1 VSGPPKV
8 GAGAVRLDWRV
19 LVLALVLRAAVFPF
33 AENKHGDAPM
43 RALIAERTARD
54 PAAAADPR
62 AYCQFGPLHLALMRP
77 FLLVDEETPR
87 ASRYLSLLAGLATF
101 FPFFALASRLAGA
114 RAATLAA
121 LALAVSPLHVQ
132 VSTTAASEALYLL
145 LFVAMLER
153 LTRAL
158 EDDAAPLG
166 VYAAAGALAS
176 LAAVTRYDA
185 WVSLP
190 AAAGAAWIFARGPA
204 GPARVRRVRGLLVFG
219 LVAAVL
225 PAAWVAW
232 SAARTD
238 DPIFFFHYIT
248 NDHAQLAAAALE
260 RYGAVLGRA
269 RQLGIWAL
277 ALAAAMTPVLLFVLL
292 GRALSRP
299 LTPTLSPLRGEREKD
314 LHLAPRSGER
324 SVTEGRRV
332 RGAALVA
339 LVAALAPPALY
350 LGQGVL
356 RLAFEPLPRFALVPG
371 TLLLPFAAALVP
383 PAREAAAR
391 AGVVLSALAF
401 AATVWLVATVGRP
414 RLWGG
419 AESLGALTRL
429 DAEDRALAAHLR
441 AHRAPGDRV
450 MIQPFGY
457 DEIAIL
463 AEARVP
469 AAEAITLSVT
479 RTPGPTVAET
489 RRTTGARW
497 LAGRADGPDAWTRL
511 LPDWPRDAVELG
523 RWRLLGP

>member
-1 VSGPPKV
+1 VSASAA
-8 GAGAVRLDWRV
+8 GAGRLDWRV
-19 LVLALVLRAAVFPF
+19 LLLAFALRAALFPL

-43 RALIAERTARD
+43 RALIAERTATD
-54 PAAAADPR
+54 AAAAADPR

-77 FLLVDEETPR
+77 FLALDDESPR
-87 ASRYLSLLAGLATF
+87 SSRYLSFVAGLATF
-101 FPFFALASRLAGA
+101 FPFFALATRLVGA
-114 RAATLAA
+114 RAAGLAT
-121 LALAVSPLHVQ
+121 LALAVSPLHLQ
-132 VSTTAASEALYLL
+132 ASTTAASEALYLL

-158 EDDAAPLG
+158 EGDAAPLRD
-166 VYAAAGALAS
+166 YALAGALAS

-190 AAAGAAWIFARGPA
+190 VAALVAWIFARGPQ
-204 GPARVRRVRGLLVFG
+204 GPARARRARGLVVFG
-219 LVAAVL
+219 LAAAAL

-238 DPIFFFHYIT
+238 DPIFFFHYIR
-248 NDHAQLAAAALE
+248 NDHAQLAAAVLE
-260 RYGAVLGRA
+260 RHGAALGRA

-277 ALAAAMTPVLLFVLL
+277 ALAAAMGPLLALALARFR
-292 GRALSRP
+292 RAQP
-299 LTPTLSPLRGEREKD
+299 LSPVAR
-314 LHLAPRSGER
+314 
-324 SVTEGRRV
+324 
-332 RGAALVA
+332 VA
-339 LVAALAPPALY
+339 LAAALAPPALY
-350 LGQGVL
+350 LGQGLL

-371 TLLLPFAAALVP
+371 AILLPFAAALVP
-383 PAREAAAR
+383 QVREAAAR
-391 AGVVLSALAF
+391 VGVVVGAVAF
-401 AATVWLVATVGRP
+401 AAIVWGVATVGRP
-414 RLWGG
+414 RVWGG

-441 AHRAPGDRV
+441 ARRAPGDRV

-469 AAEAITLSVT
+469 AALAITLSVT

-497 LAGRADGPDAWTRL
+497 LAGRAEGADAWPRL
-511 LPDWPRDAVELG
+511 LPDWPGDAVALG
-523 RWRLLGP
+523 QWRLIGP

>member
-1 VSGPPKV
+1 MS

-19 LVLALVLRAAVFPF
+19 LVLAFALRAALFPL

-43 RALIAERTARD
+43 RALIAERTATD
-54 PAAAADPR
+54 AAAAADPR
-62 AYCQFGPLHLALMRP
+62 AYCQFGPLHIALMRP
-77 FLLVDEETPR
+77 FLALDDEAPR
-87 ASRYLSLLAGLATF
+87 ASRYLSLVAGLAAF
-101 FPFFALASRLAGA
+101 FPFFALATRLAGA
-114 RAATLAA
+114 RAAGLAT
-121 LALAVSPLHVQ
+121 LALAVSPLHLQ
-132 VSTTAASEALYLL
+132 ASTTAASEALYLL

-158 EDDAAPLG
+158 EQEEGGRLRA
-166 VYAAAGALAS
+166 YALAGGFAS

-190 AAAGAAWIFARGPA
+190 VAALVAWIFARGPE
-204 GPARVRRVRGLLVFG
+204 GPARARRARGLLVFG
-219 LVAAVL
+219 LVAAAL

-232 SAARTD
+232 SAVRTD
-238 DPIFFFHYIT
+238 DPIFFFHYIR
-248 NDHAQLAAAALE
+248 NDHAQLAAAVLE
-260 RYGAVLGRA
+260 RYGPGLGRA

-277 ALAAAMTPVLLFVLL
+277 ALVAAMTPLLAIVL
-292 GRALSRP
+292 GRR
-299 LTPTLSPLRGEREKD
+299 R
-314 LHLAPRSGER
+314 
-324 SVTEGRRV
+324 EGRLSSLSSFSP
-332 RGAALVA
+332 AARVA
-339 LVAALAPPALY
+339 LAAALAPPALY
-350 LGQGVL
+350 LGQGLL

-371 TLLLPFAAALVP
+371 VILLPFAAALVP

-391 AGVVLSALAF
+391 AGVVLGALAF
-401 AATVWLVATVGRP
+401 AAIVWGVATVGRP
-414 RLWGG
+414 RVWGG

-441 AHRAPGDRV
+441 AHRPPGDRV

-469 AAEAITLSVT
+469 AALAITLSVT

-497 LAGRADGPDAWTRL
+497 LAGRADGVDAWPRL
-511 LPDWPRDAVELG
+511 LPDWPHDGVALG
-523 RWRLLGP
+523 QWRLIGP